1 MVAALPDDIT
11 ERELKKLFEKFGEIG
26 DVFVPRFRDSN
37 RGRGFA
43 FVRFFEKRDR
53 DECIDELERHP
64 LEMAGKT
71 LRAEPAKDRPRPGGD
86 GWLADGKRPPLDPR
100 DERRGGRYRSR
111 SRSRDRGHRSSR
123 RDRSRSRDR
132 GSRRRSRSRDRY
144 RR

>member
-1 MVAALPDDIT
+1 MVAALPDDIS

-43 FVRFFEKRDR
+43 FVRFAEKRDR
-53 DECIDELERHP
+53 DDCIDELERHP

-86 GWLADGKRPPLDPR
+86 GWLAEGKRPPTDPR
-100 DERRGGRYRSR
+100 EDRRRRSRSRDRGGHSRRRSR
-111 SRSRDRGHRSSR
+111 SRSRDRYS
-123 RDRSRSRDR
+123 
-132 GSRRRSRSRDRY
+132 SRRRSRSRSRDR

>member
-86 GWLADGKRPPLDPR
+86 GWLADGKRPPMDPR
-100 DERRGGRYRSR
+100 DERRGGRRSR

-132 GSRRRSRSRDRY
+132 GSRRRSRSRDR

>member
-100 DERRGGRYRSR
+100 DDRRRYRSR
-111 SRSRDRGHRSSR
+111 SRSRDRSYRSSR